1 MLACACASVS
11 CAFFFQVGLLVHH
24 IPRDANEGK
33 KQFSNRLSQQYDM
46 EVSAPN
52 GERERDSERERER
65 ERESMCVCVGR
76 GRCSEGEVWQNCFSP
91 ALVTRMTV
99 ASLDR

>member
-65 ERESMCVCVGR
+65 ERERVCVCV
-76 GRCSEGEVWQNCFSP
+76 SEEDGAARARFGKIVSP
-91 ALVTRMTV
+91 L
-99 ASLDR
+99 LL